1 MTRRCNARSG
11 EPALLGHSDPLSK
24 FTRHRRLNHPISR
37 ALYKDSETIDVG
49 KRIATC
55 AEVLG
60 VDLYDNDEQGI
71 EARLRAMRP
80 CGARL
85 CPFCEWRRTRAWRRR
100 LFNGLEAQAAS
111 GEKRIPLFL
120 TVTVPNPLLGDLRT
134 CLKEMNAAWHRF
146 TSSKAFPTDLW
157 FRRTEV
163 TVGAVQALGPT
174 FAHPHFHALL
184 LVKPSYFGKH
194 YIKQDLWADRW
205 SAAMRANQR
214 LVVDIRRVKSV
225 SDSNKNSTIG
235 SGEHSSANKSA
246 VLEVAKYMSKATQ
259 LLEFG
264 DELPEFHRQIARVR
278 LYGVSKG
285 LRQYIKAG
293 DITGAELL
301 DDDAGLPDARVP
313 DARAIAMWFEDSS
326 EYLITDLV

>member
-1 MTRRCNARSG
+1 MPRRANAKAG
-11 EPALLGHSDPLSK
+11 EPVHLGHSDPLSK
-24 FTRHRRLNHPISR
+24 FTRHRRLNQPIAR
-37 ALYKDSETIDVG
+37 ALYNDSETIEVG

-60 VDLYDNDEQGI
+60 VELYDNDSEGL

-80 CGARL
+80 CNARL

-100 LFNGLEAQAAS
+100 LFNGLEAFAET
-111 GEKRIPLFL
+111 GEKRVPLFL

-134 CLKEMNAAWHRF
+134 CLKEMNAAWRRLI
-146 TSSKAFPTDLW
+146 SSKGFPTDLW

-163 TVGAVQALGPT
+163 TVSSSVASGPT

-184 LVKPSYFGKH
+184 LVKPSYFGKG
-194 YIKQDLWADRW
+194 YIKQDVWADRW

-214 LVVDIRRVKSV
+214 LVVDIRRVTSRGN
-225 SDSNKNSTIG
+225 DNDGSTIG
-235 SGEHSSANKSA
+235 LQEQSIANKSA

-259 LLEFG
+259 LLEIG
-264 DELPEFHRQIARVR
+264 DELPEFHRQMARVR

-285 LRQYIKAG
+285 LRHYIKGG
-293 DITGAELL
+293 DVTAAELL
-301 DDDAGLPDARVP
+301 DDNVDLEDARVP
-313 DARAIAMWFEDSS
+313 DARAIARWFEDTS
-326 EYLITDLV
+326 EYLITDLA